1 MAISI
6 VMPAL
11 ELAQETGTLLS
22 WRKGEGDGVT
32 KGEPLAE
39 VETDKAV
46 VEIESPG
53 DGILAGV
60 AVKEGA
66 VVPVGQVIAWIV
78 QPGEAPPVDLASG
91 QSGRRAETGPAR
103 QTAAATS
110 ASAHAPET
118 SLKIS
123 PKARR
128 LAQER
133 GVDVNR
139 VTGSGP
145 DGEILAE
152 DILALARSQSAHN
165 QKPTE

>member
-22 WRKGEGDGVT
+22 WRKKEGDRVA
-32 KGEPLAE
+32 KGEALAE

-46 VEIESPG
+46 VELESPG

-60 AVKEGA
+60 KVKEGA
-66 VVPVGQVIAWIV
+66 VVPVGQVIAWLV
-78 QPGEAPPVDLASG
+78 QPGEALPVERASG
-91 QSGRRAETGPAR
+91 QPAPGAEAAKASSAR
-103 QTAAATS
+103 QPGAATT
-110 ASAHAPET
+110 ASARAADT
-118 SLKIS
+118 STRIS

-128 LAQER
+128 LAQEH
-133 GVDVNR
+133 GVDLNR

-152 DILALARSQSAHN
+152 DILALARSQEHHDDG
-165 QKPTE
+165 